1 MAKTNK
7 AVSYSKR
14 AEAPAAAKG
23 FSGISPRAL
32 LNMFLERWWIGLI
45 VALLAGGA
53 FILFQPRHDPIY
65 YTEVQLLFEPK
76 EKKVLNITEVVD
88 TTTSS
93 ALDLHTHLARMK
105 SDTFLDYVLQ
115 SFSPKEAELIQAAY
129 RDPDNP
135 NAAPMS
141 LRAIIRPSI
150 QLREEKAT
158 TIVHIGSMHRDP
170 EAAAL
175 IANRFARKYI
185 DFMLDEAMTGTN
197 SAILWLRNQA
207 EEKHAELESAT
218 RAMQD
223 FREKHSMASLGEA
236 RSVVASTVTQLGQQ
250 LVTAQMDQNSLK
262 AILDTIEQFQ
272 KAGKDLTELP
282 QIASVN
288 GISGLRTDLQNL
300 KAQRVMLADRYLEDH
315 PKMKENEMAIAGVQ
329 DRLKTNIE
337 LAIGEY
343 KTRYAFAIEQEKRA
357 RQQFADMERRLQE
370 LDRTTDQYKFLED
383 DYNFKNRSLN
393 SIQQRLQEATIV
405 SQLENVNIRVLDRAN
420 VPTIPV
426 NGTPKQ
432 VALQAG
438 AIAFVLLFGIPLG
451 LGFLDSRVK
460 SPHDVESGL
469 EQILL
474 GGIKTMKKLSET
486 ERPNVFRL
494 GKDDSLSEAYRGIF
508 SEIEIRSVVPFP
520 KRLLVTSSVPSE
532 GKSLTAS
539 NLAAVFAAHGRKTL
553 LVDCDFRRPTLRRY
567 FGATAGIGL
576 LPWLRENSHRS
587 DVQVDTHK
595 MGIMNIGPA
604 FDLLPAGDAI
614 KNPTEVID
622 QIASCDLFNKLSKHY
637 DLIVIDT
644 PPSSVFPDAL
654 LLSRFCSELVYVCR
668 FKTVRKAMIK
678 KTLTKFTDSGVHVLG
693 VVLNCVPSSSVMNYG
708 YDGYGSYGSEYYRSY
723 QTEKVTT

>member
-1 MAKTNK
+1 MAKTSK
-7 AVSYSKR
+7 TSSKR
-14 AEAPAAAKG
+14 AETPAAPKG
-23 FSGISPRAL
+23 LSISPRAL

-45 VALLAGGA
+45 AAVIAAGL
-53 FILFQPRHDPIY
+53 FVIFQPRHDPIY

-76 EKKVLNITEVVD
+76 EKKVLNIAEVVD

-93 ALDLHTHLARMK
+93 SLDLHTHLARMK
-105 SDTFLDYVLQ
+105 SETFLDYVLQ
-115 SFSPKEAELIQAAY
+115 SFSPKEAELIQTAY
-129 RDPDNP
+129 RDRENP
-135 NAAPMS
+135 NAAPPS
-141 LRAIIRPSI
+141 LRAILKPSVQIRD
-150 QLREEKAT
+150 EKAT
-158 TIVHIGSMHRDP
+158 TIVHIGSYHRDP

-207 EEKHAELESAT
+207 EEKRGELESAS

-223 FREKHSMASLGEA
+223 FREKHSMASLGENK
-236 RSVVASTVTQLGQQ
+236 SVVAAKVSSLGNQ
-250 LVTAQMDQNSLK
+250 LVAAQLDQSNLK
-262 AILDTIEQFQ
+262 AVLDTIEQFQ
-272 KAGKDLTELP
+272 KSGKDLMELP
-282 QIASVN
+282 QISTVN
-288 GISGLRTDLQNL
+288 GISGMRTELQGLR
-300 KAQRVMLADRYLEDH
+300 AQRAQLAERYLEDH
-315 PKMKENEMAIAGVQ
+315 PRMKENAMAIASVEE
-329 DRLKTNIE
+329 RLKSNIE
-337 LAIGEY
+337 LAINEFR
-343 KTRYAFAIEQEKRA
+343 TRYNFAVEQEKRA
-357 RQQFADMERRLQE
+357 RKEYAEAERGLNE
-370 LDRTTDQYKFLED
+370 LDRTTDQYKFLQD
-383 DYNFKNRSLN
+383 DYTFKNKSLT
-393 SIQQRLQEATIV
+393 SIQERLQEATIV

-420 VPTIPV
+420 VPTVPV

-432 VALQAG
+432 VAVQAS
-438 AIAFVLLFGIPLG
+438 AIGLFLLFGIPLG
-451 LGFLDSRVK
+451 LGLLDSRVK
-460 SPHDVESGL
+460 SPNDVESGL

-508 SEIEIRSVVPFP
+508 SEIEIRSVIPFP

-576 LPWLRENSHRS
+576 LPWLRENSHRP

-654 LLSRFCSELVYVCR
+654 LLSRFCSEMVYVCR

-678 KTLTKFTDSGVHVLG
+678 KTLAKFAESGVHVLG

-708 YDGYGSYGSEYYRSY
+708 YDGYGSYGSEYYRAY
-723 QTEKVTT
+723 QSEKVAS